1 VINRD
6 RASAYAEGARL
17 GAPNAVQ
24 VADRWHLLKNLGEAV
39 TRSLLGHGAHLR
51 EAAEN
56 KAAENKAAG
65 TAVGIEKPDIE
76 EQKSPSQQKSL
87 SEQKMEQQS
96 AHRREKRLAQYTQVH
111 ELRRQNLTI
120 EAIALT
126 VGIGGRTVQRFLEA
140 ETFPERSKHR

>member
-51 EAAEN
+51 E
-56 KAAENKAAG
+56 AAENKAAG